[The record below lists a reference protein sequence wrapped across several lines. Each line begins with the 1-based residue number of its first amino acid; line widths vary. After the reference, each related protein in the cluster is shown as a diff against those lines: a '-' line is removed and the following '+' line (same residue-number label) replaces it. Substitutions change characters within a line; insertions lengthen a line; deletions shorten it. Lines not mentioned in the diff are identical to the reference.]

1 MGLLRKIFNAERT
14 DPLSQQEG
22 TSFQDSEEDEEAA
35 QRQATRRE
43 LVQLCVRETMRH
55 HGVPSDWISCRIL
68 PVLSRKRKSG
78 MHVQLVVRSGQGSL
92 LRYIPSFQS
101 SLMAEI
107 ERFEPRAWDWLLSIS
122 WQFEGI
128 SSTSGADLPGD
139 RNWSMAGAGSGSGAT
154 APGALPSAPASRA
167 GTAAAAPSR
176 AVPED
181 ADEDVAEDLQAL
193 FAIRDAALQGG
204 QPQAPAPGKPTPPRS
219 RS

>member
-22 TSFQDSEEDEEAA
+22 TRFQDSEEDEDAA

-55 HGVPSDWISCRIL
+55 HGVPSDWVSCRIL

-139 RNWSMAGAGSGSGAT
+139 RNWSMAGAGSGSGLT
-154 APGALPSAPASRA
+154 APGALPAGSAA
-167 GTAAAAPSR
+167 GAAAAPSS
-176 AVPED
+176 AIPEG
-181 ADEDVAEDLQAL
+181 ADDDVAEDLQAL
-193 FAIRDAALQGG
+193 FAIRDAALQDGR
-204 QPQAPAPGKPTPPRS
+204 PQAPAAGKPAPPRS
-219 RS
+219 RP